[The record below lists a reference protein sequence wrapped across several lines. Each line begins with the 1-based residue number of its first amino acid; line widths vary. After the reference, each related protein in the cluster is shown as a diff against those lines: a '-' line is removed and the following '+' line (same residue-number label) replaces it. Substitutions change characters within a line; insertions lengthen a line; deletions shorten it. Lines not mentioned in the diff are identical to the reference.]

1 MSIVRVAPMPARAC
15 GQSPPAG
22 EPDLTRRPGADGDPS
37 ALTDDI
43 LGGEHDPPA

>member
-15 GQSPPAG
+15 RESLPAG
-22 EPDLTRRPGADGDPS
+22 EPHLTRRPSATGDPP
-37 ALTDDI
+37 ALADDI